1 MPLPQQTK
9 AHPMALPIM
18 TLKRVTHGHEENFS
32 LFKRIQPA
40 YEQLFA
46 VDIEK
51 VFLQLFLTFYV
62 MRDVL
67 HLDTEGHHQT
77 LSEEHQLCSGETPA
91 D

>member
-1 MPLPQQTK
+1 
-9 AHPMALPIM
+9 MALPIM

-32 LFKRIQPA
+32 LFMRIQPA

-51 VFLQLFLTFYV
+51 VFLAALSNLYV

-77 LSEEHQLCSGETPA
+77 LSEEHHLRSGETPA